1 MKRILFYITKNERE
15 NRHKNGTVKPS
26 TDTPLL
32 PSFIH
37 LCLTRNAST
46 FHNQIMPPSNTKKP
60 SRITIACNS
69 CRSRKQ
75 KVRFFPVAVLQVTRP
90 ITNSSTVQWRK
101 VSDWPFSQPELLLM
115 KTRPVCTQCLE
126 HNRPCDWPE
135 QLKRYGTCHMIGSN
149 Y

>member
-1 MKRILFYITKNERE
+1 MNVKIAI
-15 NRHKNGTVKPS
+15 RHKNGTVKPS

-46 FHNQIMPPSNTKKP
+46 FHNQIMPPSNPKKP

-75 KVRFFPVAVLQVTRP
+75 KVRFFSSCGATVNQAK
-90 ITNSSTVQWRK
+90 TNPSTVQWRK
-101 VSDWPFSQPELLLM
+101 VSDCPSYQPELLLM
-115 KTRPVCTQCLE
+115 RIRPVCTQCLE